1 MDQAKF
7 RKPHTHVYRPTGDY
21 AVQLSDY
28 TLQWRA
34 SLPRRDDIV
43 TIVIDTKNEMKRS
56 IDGLGTRVNDLER
69 DLRTA
74 FTTEVTG
81 LRETALADLKSSQH
95 ETRTSSYNAGKRAS
109 EAVAAVAD
117 LRRDVDRLHHG
128 LEGLRGDVGKI
139 LEALQAAAPASA
151 RVPAAVDSAEDPH
164 PHQAGTS
171 IGYEPDSVVLPEQR
185 QAPDQESAPQVE
197 PAALRLSADSSPE
210 GDEPGVSTDPD
221 APTADE
227 DETDQSPPE
236 AEQPAPGSDERE
248 EEDHDVPRAA
258 LEASERGPS
267 DSVEEPSPLTWK
279 GRIWAIMR
287 AGRVA
292 SATLVCHRD
301 TWEFVAA
308 QVGSHP
314 HFRTPSLEERENG
327 LVAAV
332 LSGRSLVA
340 MLLALYRTAN
350 ASIRRPDG
358 EDTEELITYADWAMA
373 SQVYYATARVLSKA
387 YYEEGDP
394 VVVTIDNRVPARP

>member
-1 MDQAKF
+1 
-7 RKPHTHVYRPTGDY
+7 
-21 AVQLSDY
+21 
-28 TLQWRA
+28 
-34 SLPRRDDIV
+34 LPRRDDIV

-56 IDGLGTRVNDLER
+56 IDGLGTRVSDLER
-69 DLRTA
+69 DLRAA
-74 FTTEVTG
+74 FTTEIAG

-95 ETRTSSYNAGKRAS
+95 ETRTSSYNSGKRAS

-128 LEGLRGDVGKI
+128 LEGLREDVGKI
-139 LEALQAAAPASA
+139 LEALHVAAPA
-151 RVPAAVDSAEDPH
+151 RVPAAAGSPEDPFLD
-164 PHQAGTS
+164 QAGTS
-171 IGYEPDSVVLPEQR
+171 TGAGPDSVVLPEQR
-185 QAPDQESAPQVE
+185 QAPEQESAPQVE
-197 PAALRLSADSSPE
+197 PAAPKFSVEAPG
-210 GDEPGVSTDPD
+210 GDDPGASTEHV
-221 APTADE
+221 PTADE
-227 DETDQSPPE
+227 DEADQPPPPE
-236 AEQPAPGSDERE
+236 AEQSESGSDGRE
-248 EEDHDVPRAA
+248 ESDHDVARAV
-258 LEASERGPS
+258 LEASEQGPS
-267 DSVEEPSPLTWK
+267 DSVKEPSPLTWE

-350 ASIRRPDG
+350 VSRRRPDG
-358 EDTEELITYADWAMA
+358 EDAEELITYADWAMA
-373 SQVYYATARVLSKA
+373 SEVYYATARVLSMA
-387 YYEEGDP
+387 HYEEGAP
-394 VVVTIDNRVPARP
+394 VVVTIDSRVPARA

>member
-1 MDQAKF
+1 M
-7 RKPHTHVYRPTGDY
+7 
-21 AVQLSDY
+21 
-28 TLQWRA
+28 
-34 SLPRRDDIV
+34 PRRDDIV

-69 DLRTA
+69 DLRAA

-95 ETRTSSYNAGKRAS
+95 ETRTSAYNAGKRAS

-128 LEGLRGDVGKI
+128 LEGLREDVGKI

-151 RVPAAVDSAEDPH
+151 RVPAAVGSVEDPS
-164 PHQAGTS
+164 PSQAATGP
-171 IGYEPDSVVLPEQR
+171 GYEQDSVLLPEQR
-185 QAPDQESAPQVE
+185 QAPDQEAAPQVA
-197 PAALRLSADSSPE
+197 PAAPRLSADNPP
-210 GDEPGVSTDPD
+210 GGDDEPGDSTAPD
-221 APTADE
+221 ALRVSEEEADRSARGAE
-227 DETDQSPPE
+227 QSEPE
-236 AEQPAPGSDERE
+236 AADGRE
-248 EEDHDVPRAA
+248 EGDPDVPRAA
-258 LEASERGPS
+258 LEASEQGPG
-267 DSVEEPSPLTWK
+267 DSAEEPSPLTWQ

-292 SATLVCHRD
+292 SAILVCHRD

-350 ASIRRPDG
+350 ASVRRPDG
-358 EDTEELITYADWAMA
+358 EDAEELITYADWAMA

-394 VVVTIDNRVPARP
+394 VVVTIDNRVPART

>member
-1 MDQAKF
+1 M
-7 RKPHTHVYRPTGDY
+7 
-21 AVQLSDY
+21 
-28 TLQWRA
+28 
-34 SLPRRDDIV
+34 PRRDDIV

-56 IDGLGTRVNDLER
+56 IDSLGARVNDLER
-69 DLRTA
+69 DLRASVTA
-74 FTTEVTG
+74 EITG

-117 LRRDVDRLHHG
+117 LRRDVDRLHYG
-128 LEGLRGDVGKI
+128 LEGLREDVGKI
-139 LEALQAAAPASA
+139 LEALQVAA
-151 RVPAAVDSAEDPH
+151 RVPAAAGPAENPS
-164 PHQAGTS
+164 PGQAGASTE
-171 IGYEPDSVVLPEQR
+171 YEPDSVVLPKQR
-185 QAPDQESAPQVE
+185 QAPGQESAPQVE
-197 PAALRLSADSSPE
+197 PAAAKLSADKPPE
-210 GDEPGVSTDPD
+210 GGDLDVSTGSD
-221 APTADE
+221 ASSADE
-227 DETDQSPPE
+227 DQADQSTPE
-236 AEQPAPGSDERE
+236 AEQSVPVADDRE
-248 EEDHDVPRAA
+248 EVDHDVPRAA
-258 LEASERGPS
+258 LEASEQGPS

-287 AGRVA
+287 AGKVA